1 MSPWPLPA
9 AIILALGVALH
20 PPARIH
26 GQGRPVIIIVHG
38 RGHLGQDSAARRV
51 EWKRALELGVGI
63 PATDSLLLDED
74 VRLAWYADV
83 LDPRSDEGCEF
94 LTSNPGSRARWKRD
108 EASRNFSTIARGLL
122 GFLAG
127 ALDSSAS
134 ASETRGA
141 LGDMLFAVDSWK
153 RCGAE
158 RRLELA
164 LRRAAAEKRPV
175 VLVSHSLGALLSYD
189 VLDGYAPLSKDGD
202 GRVQHWFSLASLLG
216 APVVRSL
223 VLQDTAEVL
232 PRPSGVRRWT
242 NVRNPA
248 DPFALP
254 ANMGDGDSVAVELQT
269 QVVEGEFAHELSTYL
284 RDERTAR
291 VIVAAWCGLF
301 RPGDAPS
308 WCGRL
313 HASRPGRA

>member
-9 AIILALGVALH
+9 AIILALAIASQA
-20 PPARIH
+20 PARS
-26 GQGRPVIIIVHG
+26 GGPGRPVIIIVHG
-38 RGHLGQDSAARRV
+38 RGHLGQDSTARRA
-51 EWKRALELGVGI
+51 EWKRSLALGVGI
-63 PATDSLLLDED
+63 PATDSLLLDDD
-74 VRLAWYADV
+74 VQLAWYADV
-83 LDPRSDEGCEF
+83 LDPGSEEGCDF
-94 LTSNPGSRARWKRD
+94 LASNPGSRARWKRD
-108 EASRNFSTIARGLL
+108 EASRTLSGIARGLL

-134 ASETRGA
+134 ASEARGA
-141 LGDMLFAVDSWK
+141 LGDMLFAVDFWK

-158 RRLELA
+158 RRLEQA
-164 LRRAAAEKRPV
+164 LERAAAGNRPV
-175 VLVSHSLGALLSYD
+175 ILVSHSLGALLSYD

-202 GRVQHWFSLASLLG
+202 TRVQHWITLASLLG
-216 APVVRSL
+216 APLVRSL
-223 VLQDTAEVL
+223 LLHDTAVVL

-254 ANMGDGDSVAVELQT
+254 VNAGDGDSVAVELQT
-269 QVVEGEFAHELSTYL
+269 QVVGGEFAHELTTYL

-291 VIVAAWCGLF
+291 VIVAAWCDRF
-301 RPGDAPS
+301 RPSDAPS

-313 HASRPGRA
+313 RAAAPGS